1 VKKIL
6 TFFFIALLLAA
17 SPVWGESSSQPNHL
31 VRLETS
37 HGAIVLEL
45 YSQKAPKTVE
55 NFLSYVRDGFFNNTI
70 FHRVIKGFMIQG
82 GGLSEDMQ
90 KKATKEPIVNEADN
104 GLKNRLGTVA
114 MARTNLPHSATA
126 QFFINT
132 ANNSFLDHKQKTS
145 RGWGYCVFGKVVEG
159 MDTMISIEEV
169 TTGTKSGRQDVP
181 ITPVI
186 IKQIVLAGSP
196 GK

>member
-1 VKKIL
+1 MKKIL
-6 TFFFIALLLAA
+6 TFFFITLFLAA
-17 SPVWGESSSQPNHL
+17 QPVWGEPSNQPNHL

-55 NFLSYVRDGFFNNTI
+55 NFLSYARDGFYNGTI
-70 FHRVIKGFMIQG
+70 FHRVIKRFMIQG

-90 KKATKEPIVNEADN
+90 KKTTKEPVVNEADN

-132 ANNSFLDHKQKTS
+132 ADNSFLDHKQKTS
-145 RGWGYCVFGKVVEG
+145 TGWGYCVFGKVVEG
-159 MDTMISIEEV
+159 MDTMISIEKV
-169 TTGTKSGRQDVP
+169 TTGTKSGRKNVP

-186 IKQIVLAGSP
+186 IKQVVLE
-196 GK
+196 KNKQ